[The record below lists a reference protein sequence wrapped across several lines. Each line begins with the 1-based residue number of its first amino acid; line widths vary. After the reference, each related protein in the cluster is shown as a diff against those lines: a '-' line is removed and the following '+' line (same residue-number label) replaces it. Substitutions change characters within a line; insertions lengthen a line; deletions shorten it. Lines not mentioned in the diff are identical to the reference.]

1 MTLDDFPDHG
11 ERITPPAGMTG
22 DAGPL
27 LRLIRD
33 QRVAFL
39 LVGGANTAIGF
50 AWFVLFEHL
59 VGDTLGYMVALLFAH
74 VAAVLCA
81 FVLYRTF
88 VFRVRGHVL
97 RDLARFEV
105 VQLTALGINVVFLPL
120 LKEVAGLPVLL
131 AQLIVTA
138 GTVLMSF
145 FAHRGFSFR
154 RSAAD
159 EQATAPDVT
168 DGAAVTGTGTADPV
182 DTAAD
187 DRSAR

>member
-1 MTLDDFPDHG
+1 MTLDDFPDSG

-74 VAAVLCA
+74 IAAVLCA

-120 LKEVAGLPVLL
+120 LKEVVGLPVLL

-159 EQATAPDVT
+159 REAPVTATDDDAP
-168 DGAAVTGTGTADPV
+168 AP
-182 DTAAD
+182 AAD
-187 DRSAR
+187 DRSPR